1 MDMSPASLTS
11 LKNSLVDGESFQR
24 EGEIKKCFKTYLGV
38 ALNYEELNDFET
50 ASYFHK
56 RCLDVSIEFKYVE
69 GQALAFKGL
78 GICEEKVL
86 NKFESRNN
94 FETALEKAIEGD
106 LQNIARE
113 ISKDLVRVYQLIAME
128 FDENCDYENSL

>member
-1 MDMSPASLTS
+1 MSYDLQPASLTA

-24 EGEIKKCFKTYLGV
+24 EGDIKNCFKTYVKV
-38 ALNYEELNDFET
+38 AKDFEQLNDFET

-56 RCLDVSIEFKYVE
+56 RCLDVSNEFKYVE

-86 NKFESRNN
+86 NKFEAKENL
-94 FETALEKAIEGD
+94 ETALEKAVEGNIEH
-106 LQNIARE
+106 IARE
-113 ISKDLVRVYQLIAME
+113 VSKDLVRVYQLIAIE
-128 FDENCDYENSL
+128 FDENGDPN

>member
-1 MDMSPASLTS
+1 MSPQYLMN
-11 LKNSLVDGESFQR
+11 LKASLVDGESFQR

-38 ALNYEELNDFET
+38 ANQFEGLNDFET

-56 RCLDVSIEFKYVE
+56 RCLDVSIEFKFVE
-69 GQALAFKGL
+69 GQALAWKGL

-86 NKFESRNN
+86 NKFEARNN
-94 FETALEKAIEGD
+94 FETALEKAVEGNIET
-106 LQNIARE
+106 IARE

-128 FDENCDYENSL
+128 FDE